1 MKSESFKSIFVNFQN
16 SLVVKFVRSG
26 YVSNSEH
33 RLIRLGSGYG
43 GWIIPDELLKSQSR
57 RVLISLGI
65 GFDVSF
71 DEELCL
77 AGFDIVAVD
86 PLLECI
92 QFAKDR
98 LSQFENC
105 YFENVGVSNFEGT
118 ELFYSPRNLTHDSW
132 SSINIHGSPLESAKG
147 FPVTTIQNL
156 MTKYKSGLDGEIT
169 YLKMD
174 IEGAELKLI
183 PEIVN
188 LATTFDFLGIELD
201 FLSLIPFFSIKQ
213 RWLACKAA
221 RFHLRNLEKRGYALV
236 HTDNF
241 NFFWNDSVS
250 I

>member
-1 MKSESFKSIFVNFQN
+1 VNFQN

-26 YVSNSEH
+26 YFSNSEK
-33 RLIRLGSGYG
+33 RLTRLGSGYG
-43 GWIIPDELLKSQSR
+43 GWLIPDELLTSQTR

-77 AGFDIVAVD
+77 AGFEIVAVD

-98 LSQFENC
+98 LSKFENC
-105 YFENVGVSNFEGT
+105 YFENVGVSDFEGM
-118 ELFYSPRNLTHDSW
+118 ELFFSPKNLAHDSW
-132 SSINIHGSPLESAKG
+132 SSVNIHGSSLESARG
-147 FPVTTIQNL
+147 FPVTAIKNL
-156 MTKYKSGLDGEIT
+156 LAKYRVGQVGETT

-174 IEGAELKLI
+174 VEGAELKLI

-188 LATTFDFLGIELD
+188 LETTFDFLGIELD
-201 FLSLIPFFSIKQ
+201 FLSLIPFFSIKR
-213 RWLACKAA
+213 RWSACKVA
-221 RFHLRNLEKRGYALV
+221 RFHMRNLEKRGYSLV

-241 NFFWNDSVS
+241 NFFWNGPVK

>member
-1 MKSESFKSIFVNFQN
+1 MSKSDRR
-16 SLVVKFVRSG
+16 LV
-26 YVSNSEH
+26 
-33 RLIRLGSGYG
+33 RLGSGYG
-43 GWIIPDELLKSQSR
+43 GWSIPDELLQSQTP

-71 DEELCL
+71 DEELCE
-77 AGFDIVAVD
+77 AGFHIVAVD

-92 QFAKDR
+92 QFAQDR
-98 LSQFENC
+98 LRRFENC
-105 YFENVGVSNFEGT
+105 YFENVGVSNFEGM
-118 ELFYSPRNLTHDSW
+118 ELFYSPKNLTHDSW
-132 SSINIHGSPLESAKG
+132 SSINIHGSPLESSKR

-156 MTKYKSGLDGEIT
+156 FTKYCQDLDGVIT

-188 LATTFDFLGIELD
+188 LARKFDFLGIELD
-201 FLSLIPFFSIKQ
+201 FLSLIPFLNIKQ
-213 RWLACKAA
+213 RWLACKVA
-221 RFHLRNLEKRGYALV
+221 RFYLQNLEKRGYSLV

-250 I
+250 NKS